1 MRRARAG
8 GAPLSLVDALS
19 LPFFQR
25 AVVAGLAIAVMAGIL
40 GVFVVQR
47 RLSFLGD
54 GLAHAAFGGMG
65 IGAFVIV
72 TAGLV
77 GRGVALLDHP
87 LWIALPFSLLAA
99 LVIATLR
106 KRTRLSSDTAIG
118 VSFAVSVA
126 LGVLFFS
133 LIPPDVNLGVSVM
146 DLLFGSIL
154 GVRQVDLLI
163 ILCVAALAALVL
175 LGTWARLGYATF
187 DDELAR
193 SDGVRADRLE
203 LALFLLAAVVIAV
216 SASVVGIILMAAY
229 LVIPAAT
236 ARLLARTLAQM
247 TVLSVLLGVA
257 ATLLGL
263 GLSFYLDVPS
273 GATIVLTQAGLFV
286 PAALF
291 GRR

>member
-1 MRRARAG
+1 MT
-8 GAPLSLVDALS
+8 LLEALS
-19 LPFFQR
+19 FPFFQR
-25 AVVAGLAIAVMAGIL
+25 ALLAGLAIAVMSGLL

-72 TAGLV
+72 SAGLV
-77 GRGVALLDHP
+77 GSRDGLINHP
-87 LWIALPFSLLAA
+87 IVIALPFSMLAA
-99 LVIATLR
+99 LVIAGLR
-106 KRTRLSSDTAIG
+106 RGTRLSSDTAIG

-126 LGVLFFS
+126 LGVTFFS
-133 LIPPDVNLGVSVM
+133 LIPPDVNLGVSPM

-154 GVRQVDLLI
+154 GVRAVDLWLI
-163 ILCVAALAALVL
+163 AAVAALATTLLLVL
-175 LGTWARLGYATF
+175 WGRLGYATF

-193 SDGVRADRLE
+193 ADGISTKRLE
-203 LALFLLAAVVIAV
+203 LVLFLIAAVVIAV

-229 LVIPAAT
+229 LVIPAAA
-236 ARLLARTLAQM
+236 ARLVARTLAQM
-247 TVLSVLLGVA
+247 TWVSVLIGLVSTA
-257 ATLLGL
+257 AGL
-263 GLSFYLDVPS
+263 AVSFYLDVPS
-273 GATIVLTQAGLFV
+273 GATIVLAQAALFV

>member
-1 MRRARAG
+1 M
-8 GAPLSLVDALS
+8 SLLEALT

-25 AVVAGLAIAVMAGIL
+25 AVIAGILIAVMSGVL

-47 RLSFLGD
+47 RLAFLGD

-65 IGAFVIV
+65 IGAYVIV
-72 TAGLV
+72 TSGLI
-77 GRGVALLDHP
+77 GSSVALLQHP

-99 LVIATLR
+99 LVIAALR

-126 LGVLFFS
+126 LGVMFFS
-133 LIPPDVNLGVSVM
+133 LIPPDVNLGVSVL

-154 GVRQVDLLI
+154 GVRRGDLLAI
-163 ILCVAALAALVL
+163 SIVAALAVAALL
-175 LGTWARLGYATF
+175 AAWGRLSYATF

-193 SDGVRADRLE
+193 SDGVRTGALE

-216 SASVVGIILMAAY
+216 SASVVGIVLMAAY
-229 LVIPAAT
+229 LVIPAAA
-236 ARLLARTLAQM
+236 ARLLAPTLARM
-247 TVLSVLLGVA
+247 TLLSVALGVTSIVA
-257 ATLLGL
+257 GL
-263 GLSFYLDVPS
+263 ALSFYLDVPS
-273 GATIVLTQAGLFV
+273 GATIVLTQAALFV

-291 GRR
+291 GHRR

>member
-1 MRRARAG
+1 V
-8 GAPLSLVDALS
+8 SIFEALAF
-19 LPFFQR
+19 PFFQR
-25 AVVAGLAIAVMAGIL
+25 ALFAGLAIAVMAGLL

-72 TAGLV
+72 AADLAGSQMGLV
-77 GRGVALLDHP
+77 NHP
-87 LWIALPFSLLAA
+87 ILIALPFSMLAA
-99 LVIATLR
+99 LVIAWLR
-106 KRTRLSSDTAIG
+106 RGTRLSSDTAIG

-126 LGVLFFS
+126 LGVLLFS
-133 LIPPDVNLGVSVM
+133 LIPPDANLGVSAM

-154 GVRQVDLLI
+154 GVRASDLWLI
-163 ILCVAALAALVL
+163 VAVAVLASALL
-175 LGTWARLGYATF
+175 LRLWGRLGYATF

-193 SDGVRADRLE
+193 GDGINTDRLE
-203 LALFLLAAVVIAV
+203 LVLFLTAAVIIAV

-229 LVIPAAT
+229 LVIPAAA

-247 TVLSVLLGVA
+247 TVLAVLIGLVSTVA
-257 ATLLGL
+257 GL
-263 GLSFYLDVPS
+263 ALSFYLDVPS
-273 GATIVLTQAGLFV
+273 GATIVLTQAALFV

>member
-1 MRRARAG
+1 MTIFE
-8 GAPLSLVDALS
+8 ALA

-25 AVVAGLAIAVMAGIL
+25 ALLAGLAIAVMAGLL

-72 TAGLV
+72 STDLISSSVGL
-77 GRGVALLDHP
+77 LTHP

-99 LVIATLR
+99 LVIAYLR
-106 KRTRLSSDTAIG
+106 SSTRLSSDTAIG

-133 LIPPDVNLGVSVM
+133 LIPPDKNLGVSVM

-154 GVRQVDLLI
+154 GVRAGDLLVI
-163 ILCVAALAALVL
+163 MVVAVGASALLLALW
-175 LGTWARLGYATF
+175 GRLGYATF

-193 SDGVRADRLE
+193 SDGIRTGALE
-203 LALFLLAAVVIAV
+203 LTLFLVAAVVIAV
-216 SASVVGIILMAAY
+216 SATVVGIILMAAY
-229 LVIPAAT
+229 LVIPAAA
-236 ARLLARTLAQM
+236 ARLVARTLAQM
-247 TVLSVLLGVA
+247 TLISVA
-257 ATLLGL
+257 LGL
-263 GLSFYLDVPS
+263 VSTVVGLAVSFYVDVPS
-273 GATIVLTQAGLFV
+273 GATIVLTQAALFL

-291 GRR
+291 GKR